1 MNSQR
6 FARLV
11 SATGETVAVIGE
23 NVDARSCPV
32 GVWLLTDGRHV
43 VVVGEGGPLSAEA
56 VDGKALIAAVHAR
69 WPGAVVLERLS
80 ASENAADPRAYSA
93 RYVEVREDGSHGEP
107 AYADLTDA
115 GFALDPPI
123 DVE

>member
-6 FARLV
+6 FSRLV

-23 NVDARSCPV
+23 NVDARSFPV

>member
-23 NVDARSCPV
+23 NVDARSFPV

-43 VVVGEGGPLSAEA
+43 VVVGEGGPL
-56 VDGKALIAAVHAR
+56 R
-69 WPGAVVLERLS
+69 R
-80 ASENAADPRAYSA
+80 R
-93 RYVEVREDGSHGEP
+93 R
-107 AYADLTDA
+107 
-115 GFALDPPI
+115 
-123 DVE
+123 

>member
-23 NVDARSCPV
+23 NVDARSFPV
-32 GVWLLTDGRHV
+32 GVWLLTEGRHV

>member
-23 NVDARSCPV
+23 NVDARSFPV

-93 RYVEVREDGSHGEP
+93 RYVEDREDGSHGEP
-107 AYADLTDA
+107 AYADLTVA

>member
-23 NVDARSCPV
+23 NVDARSFPV

-107 AYADLTDA
+107 AYTDLTDA

>member
-23 NVDARSCPV
+23 NVDARSFPV
-32 GVWLLTDGRHV
+32 GVWLLTEGRHV

-80 ASENAADPRAYSA
+80 ASGNAADPRAYSA